1 MQSKYIGSYMED
13 GVLVRVVKPSKRIAS
28 AKTFKGAAR
37 NKGGSFFRGGNAPSR
52 SVKSA
57 MGNLG

>member
-1 MQSKYIGSYMED
+1 MQSKYIGSYMEN
-13 GVLVRVVKPSKRIAS
+13 GVLVRVVKPSKRIS
-28 AKTFKGAAR
+28 AVKTFKGAAK

-52 SVKSA
+52 TVKSS

>member
-1 MQSKYIGSYMED
+1 MQSKYIGSYLEN
-13 GVLVRVVKPSKRIAS
+13 GVLIYIVKPSKRIA
-28 AKTFKGAAR
+28 AVKTFKGAAK

-52 SVKSA
+52 TVKSS